1 MRADHSMTKDT
12 VTELLTQ
19 RAAIMN
25 WLDACPESEDEV
37 VAGALVELDQ
47 RIALQR
53 TTSPIGKA
61 LAAAFLEH
69 ELNHLL
75 DGAPAV
81 QRNVVLAYLA
91 MLREGLPDIPADVAK
106 VLERQ

>member
-1 MRADHSMTKDT
+1 MMKDT
-12 VTELLTQ
+12 VTELLTK
-19 RAAIMN
+19 RAQIMS
-25 WLDACPESEDEV
+25 WIEACPESEDEV
-37 VAGALVELDQ
+37 VAGALLELDQ

-53 TTSPIGKA
+53 STPPMGKT

-69 ELNHLL
+69 ELNLLL

-81 QRNVVLAYLA
+81 QRNVIFAYLT
-91 MLREGLPDIPADVAK
+91 MLRDGLPPIPAEVAK

>member
-1 MRADHSMTKDT
+1 MKDP
-12 VTELLTQ
+12 VTELLTE
-19 RAAIMN
+19 RAAIMR
-25 WLDACPESEDEV
+25 WIEACPEEEDET
-37 VAGALVELDQ
+37 VASALVEIDS

-53 TTSPIGKA
+53 TTSAAGKA

-69 ELNHLL
+69 ELDQLL

-81 QRNVVLAYLA
+81 QRNVIFAYLTI
-91 MLREGLPDIPADVAK
+91 LREGLPAVPADIAK